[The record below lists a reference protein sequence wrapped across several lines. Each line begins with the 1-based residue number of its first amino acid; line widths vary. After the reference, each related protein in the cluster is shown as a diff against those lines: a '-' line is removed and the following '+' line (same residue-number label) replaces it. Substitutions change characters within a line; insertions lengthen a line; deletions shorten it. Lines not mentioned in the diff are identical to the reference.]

1 MKRVY
6 ALLGLLSLLIVTPD
20 ITYAQCNDKLVDKC
34 YPTLGDYTYLKDFKF
49 KMKAGTAEKP
59 NPTAKFQLILSKNT
73 KYRLTACNASE
84 YQGKVIFKL
93 FDQNGLLASSYN
105 PQTKKHYGTVEFI
118 CKKSG
123 LYYLAYSFEDGKE
136 GCAIGM
142 IAFESKAGG
151 SLD

>member
-6 ALLGLLSLLIVTPD
+6 ALIVLLSVFTLSADLSM
-20 ITYAQCNDKLVDKC
+20 AQCNDKLVDKC

-49 KMKAGTAEKP
+49 KMKSGTAEKP

-84 YQGKVIFKL
+84 YPGKVIFKL

-105 PQTKKHYGTVEFI
+105 PQTKKHYETVEFI

-123 LYYLAYSFEDGKE
+123 LYYLAYSFEDAKS

-142 IAFESKAGG
+142 IAFANKSGN